1 MSGSAP
7 SQAQRGR
14 HSKGRRIL
22 FMSIAL
28 LIVLL
33 LSASLW
39 NIAASETSPAALP
52 PHRVFER
59 ETHEATETLPYQ
71 NHLPL
76 VVRNLSALLPTPTS
90 TATPTPTPTATPTGT
105 PTGTATPTP
114 TSTPSGTPTRT
125 ATPTS
130 TSVPSGSWVT
140 IVAETFEG
148 DFPGPWTVY
157 DGHYGHGEYHWA
169 RRDCRPYAGG
179 HSGWAVGGGT
189 DGAALA
195 CGSNYPDNAI
205 SRMIYGPFS
214 LADATAADLTFKLWL
229 NLEPGDDYF
238 SWSAS
243 IDGSEFFGY
252 AALGTSGDWVEKTLD
267 LTDVPTL
274 GNLMGQPQVWI
285 ALDFISDAS
294 GNAAEGAYVD
304 DIVLQKYVPTQPSL
318 APNR

>member
-7 SQAQRGR
+7 SQAQRR
-14 HSKGRRIL
+14 WRSKDRRVLLLPIG
-22 FMSIAL
+22 S

-39 NIAASETSPAALP
+39 NIAASETSPAALL
-52 PHRVFER
+52 PHGVFER

-76 VVRNLSALLPTPTS
+76 VARNLRALHPTPTS
-90 TATPTPTPTATPTGT
+90 TATSTPTPTVTPTRT
-105 PTGTATPTP
+105 PTRTATPTP
-114 TSTPSGTPTRT
+114 TST
-125 ATPTS
+125 
-130 TSVPSGSWVT
+130 PSGSWVT

-157 DGHYGHGEYHWA
+157 DSHYGHGEYYWA

-195 CGSNYPDNAI
+195 CGSDYPDNAI

-214 LADATAADLTFKLWL
+214 LADATAGDLTFKLWL
-229 NLEPGDDYF
+229 NLEPGDDHF

-243 IDGSEFFGY
+243 IDGTEFLGY
-252 AALGTSGDWVEKTLD
+252 AALGTSGGWVEKTLD

-274 GNLMGQPQVWI
+274 GNLIGQPQVWI
-285 ALDFISDAS
+285 ALDFLSDAS
-294 GNAAEGAYVD
+294 GNDAEGAYVD
-304 DIVLQKYVPTQPSL
+304 DIVLQKYVPG
-318 APNR
+318 